1 MLAKYWKR
9 ILLIILIILCLIN
22 AIIKL
27 SKVVSFNHTLE
38 NIKSKIS
45 ISQKVEEKK

>member
-1 MLAKYWKR
+1 MLAKNWKR
-9 ILLIILIILCLIN
+9 ILLIILIVVCLIN

-27 SKVVSFNHTLE
+27 TKVVSFKYTID

-45 ISQKVEEKK
+45 ITQKEEEKK